1 MRRPPKG
8 HPRRSRRR
16 HVAGARA
23 HAGARPRNA
32 PGRGRAGGH
41 RGKPLPARA
50 QPALSGVRRRRPDH
64 PNGVLTMPEVQA
76 SDGAAFL
83 RQWAEV
89 AYDKIQLAQIAA
101 IQEMMVNYATMA
113 WRPMTI

>member
-1 MRRPPKG
+1 
-8 HPRRSRRR
+8 
-16 HVAGARA
+16 
-23 HAGARPRNA
+23 
-32 PGRGRAGGH
+32 
-41 RGKPLPARA
+41 
-50 QPALSGVRRRRPDH
+50 
-64 PNGVLTMPEVQA
+64 MPEVQA

-113 WRPMTI
+113 WRPMTIEPPTDIVLLCACHEGLVLMTRTNLDAWRTTEGKPHKPPRAWMPCPVPPKA